1 MSQLQLLI
9 IRQYA
14 SIESDFIYERHN
26 DLFNSDKTPVQ
37 WSDNSEL
44 SSIVIGREIAR
55 IIDRNLV
62 LQERVKKIVAYLI
75 RENVDSSFVREMTRM
90 AGLPVSVMLRW
101 LTLIEHGFM
110 SQ

>member
-1 MSQLQLLI
+1 
-9 IRQYA
+9 
-14 SIESDFIYERHN
+14 
-26 DLFNSDKTPVQ
+26 
-37 WSDNSEL
+37 
-44 SSIVIGREIAR
+44 
-55 IIDRNLV
+55 V